1 MVGLDKPLARIRV
14 SSLTCG
20 SVKQAFCPNVRL
32 KAWHGGARQTFGPN
46 LGFKFDMRERK
57 TSVLPQCKVVGLDK
71 RLARIWVS
79 SLTSGSAKQAFG
91 PNVRLKAWHGGAI
104 DKPLARIWVSS
115 LTRGSAKQA
124 FCPNVRLNV
133 WHGGAARQTFG
144 PNLGFKFDMRER
156 KTSVLPQCKVEG
168 LAWWWG

>member
-1 MVGLDKPLARIRV
+1 MGLDKPLARIWV

-20 SVKQAFCPNVRL
+20 SAKQA
-32 KAWHGGARQTFGPN
+32 
-46 LGFKFDMRERK
+46 
-57 TSVLPQCKVVGLDK
+57 SYKVVGLDK
-71 RLARIWVS
+71 PLARIWVS

-133 WHGGAARQTFG
+133 WHGGAARQTFA

-156 KTSVLPQCKVEG
+156 KTSVLPQCKVER
-168 LAWWWG
+168 LAWWGC